1 MASRTEAAVA
11 GRSSASH
18 HLIAVLSPHF
28 ISNIPRCNLE
38 FRQSQ
43 PKGSTAKKDPS
54 HKPRPDW
61 NLCWKALTP
70 EEKRIELVK
79 APTIEDQRKYI
90 EDADLI
96 IWACGY
102 QSNPIKVKDNDGK
115 LINLQAK

>member
-70 EEKRIELVK
+70 EEKRIELCL
-79 APTIEDQRKYI
+79 
-90 EDADLI
+90 LI
-96 IWACGY
+96 AL
-102 QSNPIKVKDNDGK
+102 DTEEF
-115 LINLQAK
+115 LQQPPQQQQKQ

>member
-28 ISNIPRCNLE
+28 ISNIPRCSLE

-43 PKGSTAKKDPS
+43 QKGSTAKKDPS

-70 EEKRIELVK
+70 EEKRIELCLLI
-79 APTIEDQRKYI
+79 ALDTEDFLRQQPQQQQ
-90 EDADLI
+90 EQQ
-96 IWACGY
+96 Y
-102 QSNPIKVKDNDGK
+102 Q
-115 LINLQAK
+115 

>member
-11 GRSSASH
+11 GRSSTSH
-18 HLIAVLSPHF
+18 HLITVLSPHI

-70 EEKRIELVK
+70 EEKRIELCLLI
-79 APTIEDQRKYI
+79 ALDTEDFLRQQPQQQQ
-90 EDADLI
+90 EQQ
-96 IWACGY
+96 Y
-102 QSNPIKVKDNDGK
+102 Q
-115 LINLQAK
+115 

>member
-70 EEKRIELVK
+70 EEKRIELCLLI
-79 APTIEDQRKYI
+79 ALDTEDFLRQQPQQQQ
-90 EDADLI
+90 EQQ
-96 IWACGY
+96 Y
-102 QSNPIKVKDNDGK
+102 Q
-115 LINLQAK
+115 